1 MASSL
6 SAQGRLLPGSSG
18 RQHGWPPPE
27 RTLEQ
32 EDIAVEGEKIV
43 AVAGRGE
50 FGGEAQEVI
59 DATRGLP
66 VYGETLST
74 YLSFIQDAARS

>member
-1 MASSL
+1 MAYD
-6 SAQGRLLPGSSG
+6 LLVLNGTLVT
-18 RQHGWPPPE
+18 PE
-27 RTLEQ
+27 EALEQ
-32 EDIAVEGEKIV
+32 DIAVEGEKIV